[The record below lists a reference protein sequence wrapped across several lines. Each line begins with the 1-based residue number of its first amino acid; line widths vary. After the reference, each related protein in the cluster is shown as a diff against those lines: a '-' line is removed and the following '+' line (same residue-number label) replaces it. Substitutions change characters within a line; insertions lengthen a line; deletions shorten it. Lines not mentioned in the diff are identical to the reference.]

1 MRYPEYY
8 EFFSPIKIVAGK
20 KAVGNLAFEL
30 RALNSEKP
38 LIITDKGVSNAGL
51 IQKAVNSFDNT
62 NLRPAGVYD
71 DVPQDSSV
79 RVVNKI
85 ASIYREKKCDALIAI
100 GGGSVLDTAKGV
112 NILVSEDSN
121 DLMKF
126 TGVNR
131 LEHPLRPYIAI
142 PTTAGTGS
150 EVTSAAVIANPE
162 KNIKMG
168 FTSPFLYPNTAI
180 LDPEMTLTLP
190 PKLTSATGMDAL
202 THAVE
207 AYTCLQKNPVSDS
220 YAMISAKLILE
231 NIEKATE
238 KGNDR
243 YIRFLMLNGAT
254 LAGIA
259 FSNALVGAVHA
270 IAHALGGVC
279 HIPHGIANS
288 IMLPVVMG
296 YNINKS
302 AKLYSEMYRFI
313 YPNDK
318 TVTKDEEGAKHLIE
332 KIRNV
337 SFNLHKLCGLP
348 RSLKEAGV
356 SKDKLEEV
364 AQASINDGSIVL
376 NPEKVTYED
385 SLSMLNKAFE

>member
-1 MRYPEYY
+1 MYPEYY
-8 EFFSPIKIVAGK
+8 EFFSPIKIVSGK

-30 RALNSEKP
+30 RALNSENP
-38 LIITDKGVSNAGL
+38 IIITDKGVSNAGL
-51 IQKAVNSFDNT
+51 IQKAINSFDNT
-62 NLRPAGVYD
+62 NLKPAGVYD

-79 RVVNKI
+79 EVVNTI
-85 ASIYREKKCDALIAI
+85 AKLYREKNCDAIVAI

-112 NILVSEDSN
+112 NILVSEDAD

-131 LEHPLRPYIAI
+131 LKRPLKPYIAI

-150 EVTSAAVIANPE
+150 EVTSAAVIANPS

-168 FTSPFLYPNTAI
+168 FTSSFLYPNTAI

-190 PKLTSATGMDAL
+190 PKLTAATGMDAL
-202 THAVE
+202 THSIE
-207 AYTCLQKNPVSDS
+207 AYSCLQKNPVSDS
-220 YAMISAKLILE
+220 YAMVSAKLILE
-231 NIEKATE
+231 NVVRATE
-238 KGNDR
+238 RGNDR
-243 YIRFLMLNGAT
+243 HVRYLMLNGAT

-270 IAHALGGVC
+270 IAHSLGGIC
-279 HIPHGIANS
+279 HVPHGVANS

-313 YPNDK
+313 YPSGK
-318 TVTKDEEGAKHLIE
+318 TFTKDEEGAQLFIKE
-332 KIRNV
+332 IRDVAKKLNE
-337 SFNLHKLCGLP
+337 LCGLP
-348 RSLKEAGV
+348 RTLKEAGV
-356 SKDKLEEV
+356 SKDKLDEV
-364 AQASINDGSIVL
+364 AKASINDGSIVL

-385 SLSMLNKAFE
+385 ALSLLNKAFE